1 MTAICWGSL
10 AIQTLAFVYSA
21 AIQARV
27 KPPENMRYFA
37 KDTRRYYRIARGIF
51 LFQGAMIVV
60 WCYAM
65 MRVLHLAK

>member
-37 KDTRRYYRIARGIF
+37 KDTRRYYRIARGFF
-51 LFQGAMIVV
+51 LFQGAMRGGESQKEG
-60 WCYAM
+60 A
-65 MRVLHLAK
+65 